1 MMHVVLAMTGHA
13 IRRQR
18 RFRDVLSNVAGLA
31 IEVAVGSGQRVTR
44 LRVVIKAPPRPAI
57 RVVTKRT
64 ARPQTAF
71 MMKVA
76 VAGFAI

>member
-1 MMHVVLAMTGHA
+1 MHVIFAMTGHA
-13 IRRQR
+13 IHRQR
-18 RFRDVLSNVAGLA
+18 RLGDVLGDVAGLA
-31 IEVAVGSGQRVTR
+31 IEVAVGSGQRVAR
-44 LRVVIKAPPRPAI
+44 LGVVIKAPARPAI

-64 ARPQTAF
+64 ARPQTTF